1 MERVIASA
9 GQYCANGICGQT
21 DIDRNVIGWVLA
33 VFGTFLFIIILL
45 VALVLAFWVWMLVD
59 AAKRDEE
66 SYQKIGNGEKTL
78 WIVLLIAS
86 IFFQLTL
93 VVSLIYYFLIYQK
106 GKSAKDK

>member
-1 MERVIASA
+1 
-9 GQYCANGICGQT
+9 
-21 DIDRNVIGWVLA
+21 
-33 VFGTFLFIIILL
+33 
-45 VALVLAFWVWMLVD
+45 MLVD
-59 AAKRDEE
+59 ATKRDEK

-78 WIVLLIAS
+78 WIVLLVAS